1 MLQYLF
7 GSSYGIQGS
16 GHMTRLELAS
26 VYCAIQGRDTSPD
39 YQAAMTAG
47 MKVQT
52 FTDTPNNSTVIETS
66 NAHAYT
72 MDNYGHETWVCN
84 EKLY

>member
-1 MLQYLF
+1 
-7 GSSYGIQGS
+7 
-16 GHMTRLELAS
+16 MTRLELAS
-26 VYCAIQGRDTSPD
+26 VYCAIQGRDTNPD
-39 YQAAMTAG
+39 YQAAMAAG

-52 FTDTPNNSTVIETS
+52 FTDAPNNSTVIETS

-72 MDNYGHETWVCN
+72 MDNYGHETWVYN